1 MMCDARDAGAEVYDM
16 RGVSSTL
23 DPGDRPFGL
32 LRWKLGTGGQV
43 VETLGEWET
52 SVGGAANN
60 ALYRAFQAYLAR
72 R

>member
-1 MMCDARDAGAEVYDM
+1 MLLDAHALGAAVYDL
-16 RGVSSTL
+16 RGVPSTL
-23 DPGDRPFGL
+23 DPGDRAHGL

-52 SVGGAANN
+52 PMQGTTNH
-60 ALYRAFQAYLAR
+60 ALFRAFQAYMAR